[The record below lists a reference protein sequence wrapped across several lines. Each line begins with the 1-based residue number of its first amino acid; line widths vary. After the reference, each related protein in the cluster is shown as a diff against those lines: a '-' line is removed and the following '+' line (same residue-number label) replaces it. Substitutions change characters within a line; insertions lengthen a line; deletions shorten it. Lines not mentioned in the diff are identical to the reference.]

1 MGLVTV
7 IRRIKR
13 VRRALGFKTV
23 QATNAFNIHPPDLA
37 GKRRSDVPRGRRVSG
52 AMLNLGA
59 LAAAMFVRSSSESK
73 NCFAP
78 KGEVFN
84 GQKSKKRANQNTLS

>member
-1 MGLVTV
+1 
-7 IRRIKR
+7 
-13 VRRALGFKTV
+13 
-23 QATNAFNIHPPDLA
+23 
-37 GKRRSDVPRGRRVSG
+37 
-52 AMLNLGA
+52 MLNLGA
-59 LAAAMFVRSSSESK
+59 LAAAMFVGSSSESK